1 MTTVAAAERGVS
13 EDAAGERRRLRRAV
27 VVISIAA
34 GLVVAGV
41 LLSLLFGSVTLAF
54 GDVWRALFAP
64 ASADDTASQIVRNLR
79 LPRALVAVFVGLN
92 LAVAG
97 VLLQGVMRNP
107 LAAPNV
113 VGITAGGGLAATI
126 VLVMAPHMPQALAP
140 AAFVGAAIAGLI
152 VYGISYTPGVGTS
165 PIRMVLGGV
174 AVTAVLGAVTTFLMV
189 TYSDRV
195 QSVVAWM
202 SGSLAGRSWGHLYSV
217 LPYSVVGLIGAAM
230 VARRMDLLQLGDDSA
245 ASLGVPV
252 ERTRFFGLIVACL
265 LAGSAISVAG
275 LIAFIGLVV
284 PHIVRMLVGVRHAA
298 LIPAAALGGAA
309 LCVFADLVARTA
321 MAPREI
327 PAGVLTALIG
337 GPYFVFLLY
346 KTRMLR

>member
-1 MTTVAAAERGVS
+1 MLLLTVVAASNSV
-13 EDAAGERRRLRRAV
+13 EDGAGPRVRRSV
-27 VVISIAA
+27 VVISACA
-34 GLVVAGV
+34 VLVVVGL
-41 LLSLLFGSVTLAF
+41 LLSLIFGSVTLPF
-54 GDVWRALFAP
+54 VDVWRAVIAP
-64 ASADDTASQIVRNLR
+64 SSADDTASQIVRNLR

-126 VLVMAPHMPQALAP
+126 VLVMAPGMPQALAP
-140 AAFVGAAIAGLI
+140 AAFVGATIAGLI

-202 SGSLAGRSWGHLYSV
+202 SGSLAGRSWGHLYTV
-217 LPYSVVGLIGAAM
+217 LPYSVAGLIGAALL
-230 VARRMDLLQLGDDSA
+230 ARRMDILQLGDDSA

-284 PHIVRMLVGVRHAA
+284 PHILRMLVGVRHAM